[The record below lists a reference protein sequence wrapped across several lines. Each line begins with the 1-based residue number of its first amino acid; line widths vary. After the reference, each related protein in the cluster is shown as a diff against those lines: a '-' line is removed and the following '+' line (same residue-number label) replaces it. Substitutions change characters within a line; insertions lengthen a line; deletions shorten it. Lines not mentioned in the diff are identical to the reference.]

1 MHSSQFSL
9 SLYVSSS
16 LFLRFFLYSG
26 RRQSQWL
33 HKDKKTAPPT
43 EDEPKKKNR
52 AHTTQNLKA
61 NTQKNLSV
69 PAAFILYIK
78 IHFSVSRDSS
88 KKMKGSGPKNGKH
101 QKLIILLFCGCSA
114 LVQPSAVL
122 SASAT
127 EKATREKRPKW
138 RHIISC

>member
-16 LFLRFFLYSG
+16 LSLRFFLYSG

-33 HKDKKTAPPT
+33 HKDKKTAPP
-43 EDEPKKKNR
+43 DRRRAKKEKPGTHNTKSKSE
-52 AHTTQNLKA
+52 HT
-61 NTQKNLSV
+61 KNLSV

-127 EKATREKRPKW
+127 EKATREKKAKMAT
-138 RHIISC
+138 HH